1 MEFQYLGTAAAEGVP
16 ALWCNCETCRKSRK
30 IGGRAIRT
38 RSQAIIDGK
47 LLIDFPADT
56 YMHVLQNGIDL
67 LNVEHCIVTH
77 SHSDHLYADDIC
89 MIRPGFA
96 HLPQGYKMTFHGTA
110 KMAKKLLPAVTP
122 IAEQHGCVGF
132 EEIVPLV
139 PVRIAGY
146 EITALPAIHD
156 SNAGPVFYQISD
168 GDKTVLYAND
178 THFFHEDVWAYWE
191 KTKPHFDMVSLDCT
205 NSCLPLTYVGHMS
218 LYENVRVREKMLEM
232 GIADEKTVF
241 ICHHFSHNGTHAT
254 YDDFVPQAAK
264 EGFLVSYDGMKLTL

>member
-156 SNAGPVFYQISD
+156 PNAGPVFYQISD